1 MTLEEVKSAHIL
13 MLDYPLTSLTVLG
26 LKNTAYSCCLV
37 VEHFVRQKMHYPT
50 YYDYGIILTSPA
62 RAPKEAPHDSHHSR
76 KEQTV
81 LKKPEIRNIEGPL
94 GS

>member
-50 YYDYGIILTSPA
+50 YYDYGVILTIPEDVKLSSPA
-62 RAPKEAPHDSHHSR
+62 DRKKKLLKIKKGNEGTCVKQSR
-76 KEQTV
+76 
-81 LKKPEIRNIEGPL
+81 PFR
-94 GS
+94 